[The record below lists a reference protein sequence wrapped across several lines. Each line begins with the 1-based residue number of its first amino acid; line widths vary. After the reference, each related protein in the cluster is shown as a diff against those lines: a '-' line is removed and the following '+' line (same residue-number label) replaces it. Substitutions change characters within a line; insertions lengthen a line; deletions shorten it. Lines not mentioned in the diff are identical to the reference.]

1 MKCIKCGYE
10 SAGQFSQC
18 PVCGTVQSQGQKYYY
33 ANTPPAGKAVKQ
45 TGGEIAAVIIAIVVS
60 VFSLIAAF
68 VILIAYST
76 ITSSKISSDDDFGID
91 AFDDF
96 DSNEYGDDIE
106 DFFNEYYNKND
117 KNGFKSPAGL
127 NLPLKFEETLY
138 SFSEGEIKTEYE
150 VSVINTYRGEAAVK
164 LLDGEALPRYDE
176 DEYDVY
182 LVKFLIKITDQEK
195 DAIVVLPTGNPAAY
209 KSGSD
214 SLFSNEYEVIDGLNY
229 ENKKSLIKK
238 GESIETW
245 LAFIV
250 DKEDHSP
257 LIMWNRY
264 ENKAFQN
271 KGAAISNA
279 DTIEAGAALEKKSE
293 SESESES
300 EAESETS
307 SN

>member
-1 MKCIKCGYE
+1 
-10 SAGQFSQC
+10 
-18 PVCGTVQSQGQKYYY
+18 
-33 ANTPPAGKAVKQ
+33 
-45 TGGEIAAVIIAIVVS
+45 
-60 VFSLIAAF
+60 
-68 VILIAYST
+68 
-76 ITSSKISSDDDFGID
+76 
-91 AFDDF
+91 
-96 DSNEYGDDIE
+96 
-106 DFFNEYYNKND
+106 
-117 KNGFKSPAGL
+117 
-127 NLPLKFEETLY
+127 
-138 SFSEGEIKTEYE
+138 
-150 VSVINTYRGEAAVK
+150 
-164 LLDGEALPRYDE
+164 
-176 DEYDVY
+176 
-182 LVKFLIKITDQEK
+182 LIKITDQEK

-279 DTIEAGAALEKKSE
+279 DTIEAGAALEKNLSLNPNLNLKPKARLLQIDYTDSCFMVNLTE
-293 SESESES
+293 R
-300 EAESETS
+300 
-307 SN
+307 NF

>member
-60 VFSLIAAF
+60 VLSLIAAF

-150 VSVINTYRGEAAVK
+150 VSAINTYRGEAAVK

-182 LVKFLIKITDQEK
+182 LVKF
-195 DAIVVLPTGNPAAY
+195 
-209 KSGSD
+209 SGSD